1 MTGRITPG
9 ALAAATAWMLLA
21 SACTTAVG
29 PDYHP
34 PQAVLAE
41 HWSEAG
47 WSSASPADGAPR
59 GAWWSIYGDPQLDA
73 LEDAAEHDSPSLQAA
88 LARVRQAEALT
99 AVARA
104 ASGPQVG
111 AGFNGSRQRT
121 SANRDYA
128 LPGTPMPS
136 TTQNDFN
143 TGLSARWEADLAGG
157 LRRSIE
163 AAQASAEQAR
173 ADAQTVRLLI
183 GANVASTY
191 FSIRALDADVDQL
204 ARLLTLQERILS
216 LTGRRAELGQGTSL
230 EVATQQSVVDATRV
244 QLDTLRTQR
253 GSEVAALAA
262 LIGQA
267 APEFSLAGAPLSTE
281 VPHPA
286 LGVPADLLQRRPDI
300 ASAERAVAQA
310 SAQIGVAS
318 AARYPSLALTGN
330 AGADS
335 RALSSLF
342 NAPSAVWALG
352 ASVAATI
359 YDAGRIDANIQAARA
374 AHEASVAHYRDTVLG
389 ALAEVEGSLRAEQV
403 LAQASRRQDT
413 ALVTAQRQL
422 ELLTR
427 RHDAGFGVA
436 PDLLAA
442 EQAVR
447 LAEREVVQLRG
458 QRLLNSVFLVKA
470 LGGGWVEERA
480 RP

>member
-1 MTGRITPG
+1 MNFRKSAGTTCIAAAAGL
-9 ALAAATAWMLLA
+9 LAAA
-21 SACTTAVG
+21 CTSAVG

-34 PQAVLAE
+34 PQATLSG
-41 HWSEAG
+41 HWSDAG
-47 WSSASPADGAPR
+47 WSSAVPADKLPR
-59 GAWWSIYGDPQLDA
+59 GAWWQIYADPQLDA
-73 LEDAAEHDSPSLQAA
+73 LEDGAEHDSPSLQAA

-111 AGFNGSRQRT
+111 AGANASRLRT

-128 LPGTPMPS
+128 LPNSPTPS

-143 TGLSARWEADLAGG
+143 AGLSARWETDLAGG

-163 AAQASAEQAR
+163 AAQASAEQAQ

-183 GANVASTY
+183 SANVASNY
-191 FSIRALDADVDQL
+191 FSVRALDADIDQL
-204 ARLLTLQERILS
+204 AQLLALQEHILS
-216 LTGRRAELGQGTSL
+216 LTRRRAELGQGTSL
-230 EVATQQSVVDATRV
+230 EVAAQQSVVDATQV

-253 GSEVAALAA
+253 GSQVAALAA
-262 LIGQA
+262 LVGQP
-267 APEFSLAGAPLSTE
+267 APDFSLPSAPLATDI
-281 VPHPA
+281 PHPP

-342 NAPSAVWALG
+342 SAPSALWSLG
-352 ASVAATI
+352 ASLAATV
-359 YDAGRIDANIQAARA
+359 YDSGRIDASIQAARA

-389 ALAEVEGSLRAEQV
+389 ALAEVEGALHAEQA
-403 LAQASRRQDT
+403 LAEASLRQDT
-413 ALVTAQRQL
+413 ALRTAQQQL
-422 ELLTR
+422 DLLTR
-427 RHDAGFGVA
+427 RHQAGFGVA

-442 EQAVR
+442 EQSVR

-470 LGGGWVEERA
+470 LGGSWSA
-480 RP
+480 AATPP